1 MENWVILSGDQ
12 APGKNHKTC
21 QQTFRFP
28 ESWNS
33 FRHLS
38 IQLSTLLL
46 KKQSL
51 SPLPALLQMMPLY
64 FHYDLLLALPSP
76 CRWSH
81 LPWPCIKRKEVH
93 TLLLCS
99 FNSPEQRGKKC
110 LARTKKWLVGT
121 CEYLQ
126 QQRVRLPHSK
136 EIHYKL
142 FVRNVYTLVLQ
153 INSLCPKSAKIL
165 LTELNQ

>member
-1 MENWVILSGDQ
+1 MIKHLEKTTKLASKHSGFLKAEIPLDIWVF
-12 APGKNHKTC
+12 N
-21 QQTFRFP
+21 
-28 ESWNS
+28 
-33 FRHLS
+33 
-38 IQLSTLLL
+38 
-46 KKQSL
+46 
-51 SPLPALLQMMPLY
+51 
-64 FHYDLLLALPSP
+64 LALCCWRNSLCHPCLLCSRWCPCTSTMIFCCLYHSP